1 MAHLMVKVTN
11 TFGIFEGKVSLAAN
25 TDVVQATDTMRA
37 LINSVNELK
46 MLSIEND
53 GSATVFGEE
62 VLKNSV
68 ITIRVQD

>member
-11 TFGIFEGKVSLAAN
+11 AFGTFEGKVSLAAN

-37 LINSVNELK
+37 LINGVNELK

-53 GSATVFGEE
+53 GFATVFGEE